1 MWGGQAVGGG
11 RGHAVD
17 SIPTGWDGSL
27 GIIDKAIDGYGP
39 LMHVIVE
46 AHPDVI
52 KHIHQ
57 SGYARC
63 RDGIQL
69 IAGKWQDNIEALV
82 ALSADG
88 FDAVYFD
95 TYLESYS
102 DLHRFFTEALPRLLA
117 KSGRFSY
124 FNGLAPYNIFFHS
137 VYSQLAAR
145 DLAELGFVADF
156 TPIEVGLLGAD
167 TWRCV
172 RRKYWQYSWYW
183 LPSVGWNETG
193 LAVGAA
199 SAEPVHADAA
209 DGADGSCGLLAL
221 DFETIRKDLLLCLG
235 ASSDSG
241 SATSAVPS
249 ADEDT
254 DNTCS
259 ENGGGGGG
267 DAEVSRRHS
276 DSDHSG
282 PAGRHLVFAEPLE
295 PQAALPSHVS

>member
-1 MWGGQAVGGG
+1 V
-11 RGHAVD
+11 
-17 SIPTGWDGSL
+17 TGWDGSL

-57 SGYARC
+57 SGYAQC

-172 RRKYWQYSWYW
+172 RRKYWQYAWYW

-221 DFETIRKDLLLCLG
+221 DFETIRKDLLLCIG

-241 SATSAVPS
+241 SATPAVPS

-267 DAEVSRRHS
+267 DDAEVSRRHS